1 MHPPPVPAL
10 PDSDPDGGPDVDPVA
25 GGETDGAADEPRDPD
40 GLDADV
46 STDPVPVVTE
56 AHPPTSTAA
65 PAARSANRS
74 DMWPSSWVRE
84 GA

>member
-1 MHPPPVPAL
+1 VHSVPGDAL
-10 PDSDPDGGPDVDPVA
+10 ADGVLGAGLVA
-25 GGETDGAADEPRDPD
+25 GGETDGVADEELTEVD
-40 GLDADV
+40 GLVAEV
-46 STDPVPVVTE
+46 PIEPVPVVAE

-74 DMWPSSWVRE
+74 DMWPSSWLRE